1 VAVEKDFRRVLD
13 RRDVDA
19 VVVAVPDHWHALQTV
34 MACQA
39 GKDVY
44 VEKPLSLTVRE
55 GRLMTAAARTHGRIV
70 QAGSQQRSGVHYAHA
85 VKLVQDGAIGAVH
98 KITAGFTR
106 NVMPG
111 FVARELRGGLTPELD
126 WEMWLGPAP
135 YVPFDPFRCIYHFR
149 WFWNH
154 SGGQMT
160 NWGAHDL
167 DIARWALG
175 ARAPASVTGFG
186 GRFALTDG
194 GETPDIQE
202 VLYDF
207 PEARLAGGKG
217 CVVSWTVR
225 EVGASK
231 GEPLVFHGTKGAL
244 AISRRGFKVTPDVW
258 KADPK
263 NETPATAAVEE
274 AGADIDVFDA
284 AHIGAF
290 IDAVRSRK
298 RPVAD
303 VEEGHLTAAMCHLG
317 NIATRLGRSL
327 RWDAEKEECV
337 GDAEANGRLHYE
349 YRKPWTL

>member
-55 GRLMTAAARTHGRIV
+55 GRLMTTAARTHGRIV

-111 FVARELRGGLTPELD
+111 FDRARAARRAHPGAGLGHVARARAPRSLRPLPLHLPLPLVLELFGRPDDEL
-126 WEMWLGPAP
+126 G
-135 YVPFDPFRCIYHFR
+135 R
-149 WFWNH
+149 
-154 SGGQMT
+154 
-160 NWGAHDL
+160 
-167 DIARWALG
+167 ARPRHRALG
-175 ARAPASVTGFG
+175 AGRARTRVGHGFG

-194 GETPDIQE
+194 GETPDVQE

-207 PEARLAGGKG
+207 PEASLGGGKG

-263 NETPATAAVEE
+263 NETPATAALEE
-274 AGADIDVFDA
+274 PGADIGVFDA

-298 RPVAD
+298 RPAAD
-303 VEEGHLTAAMCHLG
+303 VERGT
-317 NIATRLGRSL
+317 
-327 RWDAEKEECV
+327 
-337 GDAEANGRLHYE
+337 
-349 YRKPWTL
+349 